1 MFGYCILHFMAY
13 SVVLM
18 ITWIRELCHVS
29 IVYRIMEV
37 VSFSECMLE
46 LYRPA
51 ENKLIVAYVGTRA
64 NC

>member
-1 MFGYCILHFMAY
+1 MAY

-18 ITWIRELCHVS
+18 ITWIRDLCHVF
-29 IVYRIMEV
+29 IAYRVMEV